1 MGRTILDGVS
11 RSDSAVGMLGGG
23 GGTVVPVTDDL
34 LLLPEGSGDDVEK
47 KQLCFMVTGLTMT
60 GLAPVPVPDGEASAS
75 ASATTSTVI
84 IKRLL
89 LLGAT
94 ATSALP

>member
-11 RSDSAVGMLGGG
+11 RSDSDVGMLGGG
-23 GGTVVPVTDDL
+23 GAVVPLTEV
-34 LLLPEGSGDDVEK
+34 LLPLPDGIGDDVAK

-60 GLAPVPVPDGEASAS
+60 GLAPVPVPDGDASAS
-75 ASATTSTVI
+75 AATSTVI
-84 IKRLL
+84 INLLL